1 MSCSPRRDSDC
12 HIKCLRSCN
21 EDLDYNQ
28 VEGKEE
34 VEPEALQGFVT
45 EKYVKET
52 RRKVKRNGRR
62 IPE

>member
-12 HIKCLRSCN
+12 HIKCLRSYH

-52 RRKVKRNGRR
+52 RRQVGRYDR
-62 IPE
+62 RMPE